1 MFNFCSLYSGS
12 SGNSLFVESKNTK
25 ILIDAGV
32 SCKKIEQALQDINVD
47 PSTLDGILVTHEHRD
62 HVQSL
67 GTISKKFD
75 LPVFVNQETLDA
87 MPAQRDKIA
96 EKNIKLFKVDDK
108 FEVGDLLIKPFAI
121 PHDAAN
127 PCGFS
132 VYKDKSKISVATD
145 IGHMTNSILKSLEES
160 LFVLLEANYDPKV
173 LQCSSYPFVL
183 KSRIAGPTGH
193 LPNEMAGKT
202 ISYLLQSGL
211 KNAMLGHLSK
221 ESNFPELAYQTVLD
235 ELITTKEYNGSWEF
249 EVPVKKDLSESKNID
264 IKNIDLN
271 VNIGT
276 EDAGITAI
284 LVGILAGIL
293 GIIIK
298 KPKYQILPI
307 YANRN
312 LLKINLNGIFT
323 IYLMHYIYK
332 FIKDNIKE
340 RFMDKPLNKNLN
352 FKVR

>member
-1 MFNFCSLYSGS
+1 MMFNFCSLYSGS

-32 SCKKIEQALQDINVD
+32 SCKKIEQALQDIEVD

-87 MPAQRDKIA
+87 MPTQRDKIA

-132 VYKDKSKISVATD
+132 VYKDKAKISVATD

-160 LFVLLEANYDPKV
+160 LFVLLESNYDPKV

-235 ELITTKEYNGSWEF
+235 ELITTKEYNGNNLQ
-249 EVPVKKDLSESKNID
+249 LSVASRDAHSK
-264 IKNIDLN
+264 
-271 VNIGT
+271 
-276 EDAGITAI
+276 
-284 LVGILAGIL
+284 
-293 GIIIK
+293 IIK
-298 KPKYQILPI
+298 I
-307 YANRN
+307 
-312 LLKINLNGIFT
+312 
-323 IYLMHYIYK
+323 
-332 FIKDNIKE
+332 
-340 RFMDKPLNKNLN
+340 
-352 FKVR
+352 